1 MSRIE
6 NRFKKLSSQNKKALI
21 PYIVAGDPINS
32 LTVKVMQE
40 MVAKGADIIELG
52 VPFSDPEAEGPVIQL
67 AHERALKN
75 NTSLKDTIAMVAEFR
90 QTDNETPVLLMGY
103 LNPIEKMGF
112 EIFASQ
118 ASAAGVDAVLIVN
131 LPPEEDTLLEQSLTA
146 HKMDSIYLL
155 APTTTDERAA
165 FLGKQARGFIYYV
178 SLKGTTGASS
188 IKMDEVEIRVNGLRQ
203 FTQIPMVVGFGIKNG
218 SNAARVCGFADGA
231 VVGTAIVDIFQAFQT
246 EPDEIIQRVGHLI
259 EEMRQA
265 MDAARKITPLSE

>member
-90 QTDNETPVLLMGY
+90 QTDNETPVFHY
-103 LNPIEKMGF
+103 LF
-112 EIFASQ
+112 
-118 ASAAGVDAVLIVN
+118 
-131 LPPEEDTLLEQSLTA
+131 
-146 HKMDSIYLL
+146 
-155 APTTTDERAA
+155 
-165 FLGKQARGFIYYV
+165 
-178 SLKGTTGASS
+178 
-188 IKMDEVEIRVNGLRQ
+188 
-203 FTQIPMVVGFGIKNG
+203 
-218 SNAARVCGFADGA
+218 
-231 VVGTAIVDIFQAFQT
+231 
-246 EPDEIIQRVGHLI
+246 DEIQR
-259 EEMRQA
+259 
-265 MDAARKITPLSE
+265 PLQ